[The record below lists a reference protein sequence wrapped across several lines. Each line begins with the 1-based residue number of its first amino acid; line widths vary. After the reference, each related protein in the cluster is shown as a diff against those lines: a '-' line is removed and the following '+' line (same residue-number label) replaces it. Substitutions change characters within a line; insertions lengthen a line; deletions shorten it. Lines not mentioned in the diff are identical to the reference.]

1 MERAR
6 EKEEAPG
13 KRREGFA
20 VEKRSKDPHAMVEI
34 VRGQLLFPP

>member
-13 KRREGFA
+13 YLIDRESERLSREGKKKK
-20 VEKRSKDPHAMVEI
+20 VDK
-34 VRGQLLFPP
+34 